1 MESIKKLIYRDDI
14 PIGRNDEKTEKVT
27 EPYNYLQQLPGNNK
41 AIRIL
46 FIKAFNDLYFG
57 IDNDALLAE
66 MNQLVDCL
74 HDCSLIIDD
83 VEDSS
88 EVRRGFEAAHLKF
101 GVPTTV
107 NCVNYMYFV
116 AIHKANQLS
125 SYFTDDL
132 RLQAEINTKVNKVII
147 DEMLNLHHGQG
158 IDIYWRDNKGV
169 LDRLPSEEEYLE
181 MVMDKTGGLLR
192 IMVKLLEAFAP
203 SKSSNHVA
211 LTSLIGMVYQLRDD
225 YFNLTS
231 DKYSH
236 MKGIVGEDLIE
247 GKFSFPIL
255 HSLRYLEREGDKS
268 PVYRL
273 LYEMSVDDRKVADEK
288 LFGEAIEYMDKVSKS
303 LVYTNEH
310 IKSCLKLCYEL
321 IDKDEKLVS
330 SDKLLIFKV
339 LHQLTD
345 T

>member
-1 MESIKKLIYRDDI
+1 MESIEKLIYRDDT
-14 PIGRNDEKTEKVT
+14 PIERNDSLTESALTQPYTYLEK
-27 EPYNYLQQLPGNNK
+27 LPGNNK
-41 AIRIL
+41 NIRIS

-57 IDNDALLAE
+57 IDNDPLIMA
-66 MNQLVDCL
+66 MNEVVDIL

-88 EVRRGFEAAHLKF
+88 EFRRGALAAHLKF
-101 GVPTTV
+101 GVPSTV

-116 AIHKANQLS
+116 AIHKANELCKLYTEDPVKQG
-125 SYFTDDL
+125 
-132 RLQAEINTKVNKVII
+132 EISLKVNKIII

-158 IDIYWRDNKGV
+158 VDIYWRDNKNH
-169 LDRLPSEEEYLE
+169 LELPSEEQYLE

-192 IMVKLLEAFAP
+192 IMVKLLQAFTP
-203 SKSSNHVA
+203 SKSNNHVA
-211 LTSLIGMVYQLRDD
+211 LTSLIGMIYQLRDD

-255 HSLRYLEREGDKS
+255 HSLHYSRES
-268 PVYRL
+268 PVYEL
-273 LYEMSVDDRKVADEK
+273 LYNHDLPSRKSHPELIK
-288 LFGEAIEYMDKVSKS
+288 RSIEFMNHESNS
-303 LVYTNEH
+303 LEYTNN
-310 IKSCLKLCYEL
+310 KLKLCL
-321 IDKDEKLVS
+321 QLAKDMIL
-330 SDKLLIFKV
+330 SDSAIKDSDTTIMFQILG
-339 LHQLTD
+339 QLND